1 MQRVGDGVGLFA
13 QIPDRLAEHL
23 MVDFVHL
30 GWQGPSSAL

>member
-1 MQRVGDGVGLFA
+1 MKRVGEGVGLFA
-13 QIPDRLAEHL
+13 QLPDHLAENL